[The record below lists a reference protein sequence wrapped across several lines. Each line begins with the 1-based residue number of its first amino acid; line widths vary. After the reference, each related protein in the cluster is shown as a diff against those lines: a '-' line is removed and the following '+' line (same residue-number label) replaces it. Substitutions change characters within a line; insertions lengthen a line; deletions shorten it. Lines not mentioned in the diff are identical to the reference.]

1 MPSIRRDRSCGAPQQ
16 SHNSRSSRP
25 DSKVLRMADEPRPS
39 ENEGESTGQDGLPQA
54 LPSSQK
60 DILMADAPPEQA
72 SVSNIYQQAA
82 LVQKG
87 WQAHLLTQSKS
98 PAAGG
103 HAPSPAPPRT
113 GTPAQGSRA
122 ASVHPDPIVGMPAEA
137 APHGDPTRRYLN
149 TKVTG
154 VLLEGMKQLAK
165 DKCVDSSIVQRQSS
179 CWHLANR
186 FADQTT
192 HCGCWASS
200 CCKSQ
205 ENWKGPAD

>member
-1 MPSIRRDRSCGAPQQ
+1 
-16 SHNSRSSRP
+16 
-25 DSKVLRMADEPRPS
+25 MADEPRPS

-72 SVSNIYQQAA
+72 S
-82 LVQKG
+82 
-87 WQAHLLTQSKS
+87 S

-165 DKCVDSSIVQRQSS
+165 DKPNDPLRVLGEFLLQ
-179 CWHLANR
+179 
-186 FADQTT
+186 
-192 HCGCWASS
+192 
-200 CCKSQ
+200 KSR
-205 ENWKGPAD
+205 ELEGTG